1 MFTALAATSQ
11 TLSDFLRNQYSIDPT
26 LGTFFGGGGGMVV
39 TLNNPEE
46 MELDTQEGVS
56 IWLYR
61 VNRDEDMLNRP
72 MQRLNA
78 LQVRY
83 PPLPLRLHYLIT
95 PIINRSATGS
105 AQTEQIILGKALQL
119 LHDHPRFRGA
129 DLSGDFQGTEVELH
143 VRLEPMTLEEITRVW
158 DALDRSYQ
166 LSVSYEVSLVDIDSS
181 RIDSLIPVQEV
192 VPQTG
197 TVVGG

>member
-61 VNRDEDMLNRP
+61 VNRDEDALNRP

-78 LQVRY
+78 FQMRY

-95 PIINRSATGS
+95 PIINRSTTGS

-119 LHDHPRFRGA
+119 LHDHPRFRGV

-181 RIDSLIPVQEV
+181 RIDSMIPVQEV